1 MSFFSAKGPLMLLLH
16 YVFLFVLF
24 LLLSPPILAAAQ
36 TTTKK
41 SSCPLI
47 GENADI
53 TKGDDD
59 EITSESST
67 KPLRSSCGSDI
78 LSSDG
83 ACKICASAIDTLILS
98 RISLTSEEL
107 RTFDMK
113 ACGAFFI
120 ESGASVTTLLGMR
133 KCEREESAAYRA
145 LLNEEKGRKQGEGG
159 GEEEEEER
167 RKEDKAGRDPS
178 VLYCFLFFCSFPLL
192 DIGISEKLIP
202 FYFAFVFI
210 ISLGVLSVMLC
221 KLFLLR
227 QRQRRRRKEKEI
239 TREGDVDSQSPSRLT
254 S

>member
-1 MSFFSAKGPLMLLLH
+1 
-16 YVFLFVLF
+16 
-24 LLLSPPILAAAQ
+24 
-36 TTTKK
+36 
-41 SSCPLI
+41 
-47 GENADI
+47 
-53 TKGDDD
+53 
-59 EITSESST
+59 
-67 KPLRSSCGSDI
+67 
-78 LSSDG
+78 
-83 ACKICASAIDTLILS
+83 
-98 RISLTSEEL
+98 
-107 RTFDMK
+107 MK

-178 VLYCFLFFCSFPLL
+178 VLYCLLFCSFPLL

-221 KLFLLR
+221 KLFLL